1 MEKKFVQPQLNL
13 RRVMGKKRVNDEGLA
28 NMIGL
33 TRAAVNA
40 IVCGR
45 TSPSLKRL
53 YQIADALEVHIF
65 ELFS

>member
-1 MEKKFVQPQLNL
+1 MQPQLNL

-28 NMIGL
+28 KRIGL